1 MTDSASDA
9 SPSYAQEDPANEAMR
24 ILEGIKARPAQ
35 IATAEPIGGGA
46 YRSYNLGPQT
56 PGKDS
61 TTAGASTGATP
72 GTAGKQKRFAFNPET
87 KRMEIVLVNSA
98 EESPR

>member
-1 MTDSASDA
+1 MTDSTSDA
-9 SPSYAQEDPANEAMR
+9 SPSYGQEDPANEAMR

-56 PGKDS
+56 PGKDGAS
-61 TTAGASTGATP
+61 AGAGTGATP